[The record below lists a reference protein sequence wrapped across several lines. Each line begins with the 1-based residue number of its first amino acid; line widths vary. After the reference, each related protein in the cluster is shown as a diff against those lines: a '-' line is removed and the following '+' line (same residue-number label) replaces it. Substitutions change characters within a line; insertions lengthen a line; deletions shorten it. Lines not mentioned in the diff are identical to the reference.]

1 MERGAA
7 RKIRRNRLEIPPEV
21 PVQRETRLGRKLQVL
36 ASGRLVLLLRHGQV
50 EVEARVYA
58 VRCDGL
64 RLALEFVIGEVMDLV
79 QDDRA
84 AERRTVLL
92 VRVGQHPVNNEVRRV
107 ELVTT
112 EVP

>member
-1 MERGAA
+1 MESGAA
-7 RKIRRNRLEIPPEV
+7 REIRRNRLEIPPEI
-21 PVQRETRLGRKLQVL
+21 PVQRETRLGRKLQVR
-36 ASGRLVLLLRHGQV
+36 ATCRLVLLLRRGQV
-50 EVEARVYA
+50 DVEARVDA

-84 AERRTVLL
+84 AERGAVLL
-92 VRVGQHPVNNEVRRV
+92 VRVGQYPVLDEVRRV